1 MKSLDMEQPAIWEY
15 VDEGVLV
22 ARNADTQGILEAK
35 MTELKNLKQH
45 GISKSLFTIF

>member
-1 MKSLDMEQPAIWEY
+1 MEQPAIWEY

-35 MTELKNLKQH
+35 MTELKNLS
-45 GISKSLFTIF
+45 SKSLFTIF